1 MKNEQPRIAIVHDY
15 LNQRGGAERVVS
27 VMHRMFPDA
36 PIFTSIVDK
45 DSLFDELKDADIRH
59 TWMQRLPGVLRH
71 FKKYVMLYPKAFES
85 IKLDGYDIILSSS
98 SAFAKGV
105 IKPLASLHV
114 CYCHTP
120 MRFAWDYERYMEK
133 EGVGSAAKRFLPILV
148 KRLKEWD
155 MKTANRPDFYI
166 ANSSVV
172 KRRIKEFYGA
182 DSVIIPP
189 PVDVGR
195 FKIGQP
201 EGYYLIVSRL
211 NAYKRI
217 ELAVEAFSMLK
228 SKLKVVG
235 DGPFRAA
242 LEALAAPNVE
252 FLGRLADDDTAYVY
266 SRCRAVI
273 FPGEEDFGIV
283 PLEANAAGRPVIAYR
298 AGGALDTIIDGMNG
312 IFFDEPH
319 AASLADA
326 VRRMERIHGDFDA
339 TAIRAHAMGFSNE
352 VFMKRLGEFIDAKY
366 KGRTW

>member
-27 VMHRMFPDA
+27 VMHSMYPDA
-36 PIFTSIVDK
+36 PIFTSIVDR
-45 DSLFDELKDADIRH
+45 DSLFDELRDADIRH

-85 IKLDGYDIILSSS
+85 MKLDGYDIILSSS

-105 IKPLASLHV
+105 IKPLGSLHV

-120 MRFAWDYERYMEK
+120 MRFAWDYERYIEK
-133 EGVGSAAKRFLPILV
+133 EGVGSAAKKILPVLV

-155 MKTANRPDFYI
+155 LKTANRPDFYI

-172 KRRIKEFYGA
+172 QRRIKEFYGA

-195 FKIGQP
+195 FKIAEP

-217 ELAVEAFSMLK
+217 ELAVEAFSGLK
-228 SKLKVVG
+228 LKLKVVG
-235 DGPFRAA
+235 DGPFREN
-242 LEALAAPNVE
+242 LERFKIPNVE
-252 FLGRLADDDTAYVY
+252 FLGRLGDDETASAY

-283 PLEANAAGRPVIAYR
+283 PLEANAAGRPVIAFK
-298 AGGALDTIIDGMNG
+298 AGGALDTISDGMNG
-312 IFFDEPH
+312 IFFNEPSS
-319 AASLADA
+319 ASLADA

-339 TAIRAHAMGFSNE
+339 TAIRAHALNFSNE
-352 VFMKRLGEFIDAKY
+352 VFMQRLGEFIATKY

>member
-1 MKNEQPRIAIVHDY
+1 MKNGQPRIAIVHDY

-27 VMHRMFPDA
+27 VMHRMYPDA
-36 PIFTSIVDK
+36 PIFTSIVDR
-45 DSLFDELKDADIRH
+45 DTLFDELKDAEIRP
-59 TWMQRLPGVLRH
+59 TWMQRLPGVLKH
-71 FKKYVMLYPKAFES
+71 FKRYVILYPKAFES
-85 IKLDGYDIILSSS
+85 IRLDGYDVILSSS

-105 IKPLASLHV
+105 IKPDSSIHI

-133 EGVGSAAKRFLPILV
+133 EGVGSIAKKILPVMV

-155 MKTANRPDFYI
+155 LKTASRPDFYI

-172 KRRIKEFYGA
+172 QRRIKEFYGI
-182 DSVIIPP
+182 DSVIIHP

-195 FKIGQP
+195 FKIGWP
-201 EGYYLIVSRL
+201 EDYYLIVSRL

-217 ELAVEAFSMLK
+217 ELAVEAFGGL
-228 SKLKVVG
+228 KLKLKIVG

-242 LEALAAPNVE
+242 LEALASPNVE
-252 FLGRLADDDTAYVY
+252 FLRRLDDGETASLY
-266 SRCRAVI
+266 SNCRAVI

-283 PLEANAAGRPVIAYR
+283 PLEANASGRPVIALR
-298 AGGALDTIIDGMNG
+298 AGGALDTIIEGMNG
-312 IFFDEPH
+312 IFFDEPTT
-319 AASLADA
+319 ASLADA

-339 TAIRAHAMGFSNE
+339 TAIRAYAMGFGNE

-366 KGRTW
+366 KGCL